1 MNSLK
6 ILQSMSGRTK
16 GTQGKAVNPIIGFRK
31 KEIVDRS
38 RPYYNADDSGISSS
52 YKSSSS

>member
-1 MNSLK
+1 MTSLK